1 MVRAAIVG
9 LGWWGKTIV
18 ETVQG
23 KSDKITFVAA
33 NTRTRSKAEDFC
45 RERKIELHDS
55 LDDVLENPKVDAVV
69 FTTPHKQH
77 EEHVKRAAQAGKH
90 VCMEKPFTLTAA
102 SARSAIDAVKKA
114 GVVLAVDFQRRF
126 HPSVAEIRKRVKDGS
141 LGPISFCVG
150 EVSTASGLALPKES
164 WRVNPEETPAGAMT
178 GLGVHLVDGFIDLCG
193 EVDEV
198 YCINARRAAPLVD
211 DTTVFTMKH
220 KSGVISTCYC
230 TLASAASYC
239 IAVFGKN
246 GIAETARPG
255 LDTFRFMPVAAGG
268 PHATAQPQVIEH
280 KGGNLVMPVM
290 EAFADA
296 VEGRQPYP
304 VTADQIIHGVA
315 VFEAIVKSAKT
326 GAPVKVA
333 RAA

>member
-1 MVRAAIVG
+1 MIRAAIIG

-18 ETVQG
+18 ESVHG
-23 KSDKITFVAA
+23 KSGEIAFTAA
-33 NTRTRSKAEDFC
+33 HTRTRSKAEDFC
-45 RERKIELHDS
+45 RDKKIELRDS
-55 LDDVLENPKVDAVV
+55 LDDVLKDPKIDAVV
-69 FTTPHKQH
+69 FTTPHRQH

-102 SARSAIDAVKKA
+102 SARSAIDAIKKA

-126 HPSVAEIRKRVKDGS
+126 HPSVAEIRKRVRAGS

-150 EVSTASGLALPKES
+150 EVSTPSGLALPKES

-178 GLGVHLVDGFIDLCG
+178 GLGVHLVDCFIDLCG
-193 EVDEV
+193 EVEEV

-220 KSGVISTCYC
+220 KNGVISTNYC

-246 GIAETARPG
+246 GIAETARPS
-255 LDTFRFMPVAAGG
+255 LDTFRFMPVAAQGG
-268 PHATAQPQVIEH
+268 PHATAQPEVIEN
-280 KGGNLVMPVM
+280 KGVNLVKAVM
-290 EAFADA
+290 EAFAQA
-296 VEGRQPYP
+296 AQGKAAYP
-304 VTADQIIHGVA
+304 VTHDQIIHGVA
-315 VFEAIVKSAKT
+315 VFEAIVQSAKT
-326 GAPVKVA
+326 GRPVKVA
-333 RAA
+333 

>member
-1 MVRAAIVG
+1 MIRAAIIG

-18 ETVQG
+18 ESVQG
-23 KSDKITFVAA
+23 KSDQITFVAA
-33 NTRTRSKAEDFC
+33 NTRTRSKAEQFC
-45 RERKIELHDS
+45 RDKKIELRDS
-55 LDDVLENPKVDAVV
+55 LDDVLKDPKVEAVV
-69 FTTPHKQH
+69 FTTPHRQH

-102 SARSAIDAVKKA
+102 SARSAIEAVKKA

-126 HPSVAEIRKRVKDGS
+126 HPSVGEIRRRVRDGS

-150 EVSTASGLALPKES
+150 EVSTPSGLALPKES

-178 GLGVHLVDGFIDLCG
+178 GLGVHLVDAFIDLCG
-193 EVDEV
+193 EVEEV

-220 KSGVISTCYC
+220 RNGVISTSYC

-246 GIAETARPG
+246 GIAETARPS
-255 LDTFRFMPVAAGG
+255 LDTFRFMPVAAQGG
-268 PHATAQPQVIEH
+268 PHATAQPEVIEH
-280 KGGNLVMPVM
+280 KGVNLVKVVM
-290 EAFADA
+290 EAFAAA
-296 VEGRQPYP
+296 VQGKTPYP
-304 VTADQIIHGVA
+304 VTYDQIIHGVG
-315 VFEAIVKSAKT
+315 VFEAIVQSAKT
-326 GAPVKVA
+326 GQAVRVG
-333 RAA
+333 